1 MTKPRNIVICLD
13 GTGNKI
19 QENLSNVLKLYRVLE
34 KSDTQIVYY
43 DQGVGTL
50 GQIYTWG
57 WLKQKIKSGLGL
69 AFGLGLD
76 RNVIRAYQFLVNHY
90 QEHTVRGQTSPVRDN
105 IFIFGFSRGAQ
116 TARVLAGMIYEIGIL
131 APEQVHLSGAAF
143 TAYKQASPPL
153 NPDETI
159 DEKLYEGE
167 AANFRRVAR
176 TKVGAIKFLGVW
188 DTVNSVFVPNPKGFF
203 PPLTRENPPHT
214 AINPAVK
221 TFRQA
226 VAVDEFRRMF
236 RVDHWTPDQNFK
248 PNIYAQGKPEP
259 QNASEVWFVGSHGDV
274 GGGYKRKQSG
284 LSQFPLI
291 WMMDEAKKS
300 GLKLPNRMA
309 KYVSGVKPWSVKTH
323 YLYPEP
329 DVKAPLH
336 KSLTWMW
343 WPLEIIP
350 KSVKRREW
358 PKRKSLFGLYIPWG
372 EPRFIPKDANI
383 HWSVKER
390 ISECPKYRPVNIP
403 K

>member
-153 NPDETI
+153 NP
-159 DEKLYEGE
+159 
-167 AANFRRVAR
+167 
-176 TKVGAIKFLGVW
+176 
-188 DTVNSVFVPNPKGFF
+188 
-203 PPLTRENPPHT
+203 
-214 AINPAVK
+214 
-221 TFRQA
+221 
-226 VAVDEFRRMF
+226 
-236 RVDHWTPDQNFK
+236 
-248 PNIYAQGKPEP
+248 
-259 QNASEVWFVGSHGDV
+259 
-274 GGGYKRKQSG
+274 
-284 LSQFPLI
+284 
-291 WMMDEAKKS
+291 
-300 GLKLPNRMA
+300 
-309 KYVSGVKPWSVKTH
+309 
-323 YLYPEP
+323 
-329 DVKAPLH
+329 
-336 KSLTWMW
+336 
-343 WPLEIIP
+343 
-350 KSVKRREW
+350 
-358 PKRKSLFGLYIPWG
+358 
-372 EPRFIPKDANI
+372 
-383 HWSVKER
+383 
-390 ISECPKYRPVNIP
+390 
-403 K
+403 